1 MAKKSMMF
9 MMSLKKCILLGAL
22 MKRMMSSNENQQMQI
37 VSTMKNGSWK
47 AVNPGETK
55 MVLFDMLGWGAMEYC
70 CKINKE
76 VEEIKLKH

>member
-1 MAKKSMMF
+1 
-9 MMSLKKCILLGAL
+9 

-55 MVLFDMLGWGAMEYC
+55 MVLFDMLG
-70 CKINKE
+70 
-76 VEEIKLKH
+76 